1 MIAGPSEILVVADE
15 NANPEYVAADL
26 LSQAEHD
33 PMASAI
39 LLTTSEDLLNS
50 VNQQLS
56 KQSAILPKKEIVE
69 QSLKNYGKTIVCD
82 SLEECISIS
91 NEIAPEHLELMISNP
106 MEYLQEVKNAGSVFL
121 GYYTCE
127 SIGDYFGGTNHVLPT
142 SGTARFSSAL
152 SVDSFIKNHLI
163 YIIQNKL
170 LKLTQNILRL
180 LRVKSIY
187 RHTQMPRK

>member
-1 MIAGPSEILVVADE
+1 MAAAKKLVYGTVDIDMIAGPSEILVVADE

-69 QSLKNYGKTIVCD
+69 QSLKNYGKAIVCD
-82 SLEECISIS
+82 
-91 NEIAPEHLELMISNP
+91 
-106 MEYLQEVKNAGSVFL
+106 
-121 GYYTCE
+121 
-127 SIGDYFGGTNHVLPT
+127 
-142 SGTARFSSAL
+142 AR
-152 SVDSFIKNHLI
+152 
-163 YIIQNKL
+163 
-170 LKLTQNILRL
+170 
-180 LRVKSIY
+180 
-187 RHTQMPRK
+187 

>member
-1 MIAGPSEILVVADE
+1 M
-15 NANPEYVAADL
+15 AADL

-69 QSLKNYGKTIVCD
+69 QSLKNYGKAIVCD

-106 MEYLQEVKNAGSVFL
+106 MEYLQEVKNAG
-121 GYYTCE
+121 YYTCE

-152 SVDSFIKNHLI
+152 SVDSFIKKSSYLYYSKQAI
-163 YIIQNKL
+163 EAYAKYIETIASEE
-170 LKLTQNILRL
+170 RL
-180 LRVKSIY
+180 QAHANAAKVREK
-187 RHTQMPRK
+187 

>member
-69 QSLKNYGKTIVCD
+69 QSLKNYGKAIVCD